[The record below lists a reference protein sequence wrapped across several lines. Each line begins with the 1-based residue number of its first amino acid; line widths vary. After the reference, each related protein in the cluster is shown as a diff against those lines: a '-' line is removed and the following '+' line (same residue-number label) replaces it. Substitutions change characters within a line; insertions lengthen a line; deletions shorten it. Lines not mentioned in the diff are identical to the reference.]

1 MTLTLWRGEVL
12 LGELVMRAGS
22 TRERPASRPTPP
34 SLSAFL
40 VPAPNAMAME
50 AVWQIALPP
59 EFGIGVQQH
68 TIEVDIVSERAQ
80 RDATRVTNPEPV
92 ALEPMSA
99 EAITGV
105 HRDLQLTVR
114 AADGAVYLPR
124 SIHLEEVRYEP
135 MHYDAVLQQVPP
147 EALVHGSVWCVFI
160 AFASDAEPSLPI

>member
-12 LGELVMRAGS
+12 LGELVMRARS
-22 TRERPASRPTPP
+22 TRERPASRPKPP

-40 VPAPNAMAME
+40 LPAPSAMAME
-50 AVWQIALPP
+50 GVWQIALPP
-59 EFGIGVQQH
+59 EAGIGVQQH
-68 TIEVDIVSERAQ
+68 TIDLDIVSERAQ
-80 RDATRVTNPEPV
+80 RTATRVTNPGPV

-124 SIHLEEVRYEP
+124 QIRLQEVRYEP
-135 MHYDAVLQQVPP
+135 MHHDAVLQQVPP
-147 EALVHGSVWCVFI
+147 EALIQGSVWCVFI
-160 AFASDAEPSLPI
+160 AFASDTEAPAT